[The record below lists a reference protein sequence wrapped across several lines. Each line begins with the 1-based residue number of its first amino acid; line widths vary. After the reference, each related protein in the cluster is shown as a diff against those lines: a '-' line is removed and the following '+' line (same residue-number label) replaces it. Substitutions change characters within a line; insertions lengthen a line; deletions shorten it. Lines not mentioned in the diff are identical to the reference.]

1 MPSAL
6 TLKNVKKSFGRTTAL
21 RDVSFDVPP
30 GRVCAVLGANGA
42 GKSTM
47 IRILLGLE
55 RPDAGETHVLGMN
68 SRTHGLEIRRRVGYM
83 PEKPTLYE
91 WMSVAEIGW
100 FTAGFYPSGFQAAYD
115 QYVRHFQLDPQQK
128 IKNLSK
134 GTRAKVALSLS
145 LAHRPDLLILDEPTS
160 GLDPLVRR
168 EFLESMVDV
177 AAEGR
182 TVLLSSHQVSE
193 VERVADMVV
202 IMLGGELI
210 CVEALDDLKRTTHEV
225 VATMPDAATPPPSVP
240 GHVLAHAQFGHEHV
254 WIVRNLDEVQLR
266 ERWAMLPGG
275 PSFQMHTPSLE
286 EILLALLREFRRSPT
301 LQPATKPNEAAQI
314 A

>member
-1 MPSAL
+1 MTPAL
-6 TLKNVKKSFGRTTAL
+6 TLQSVSKSFGHVDAL

-30 GRVCAVLGANGA
+30 GRVCALLGANGA
-42 GKSTM
+42 GKTTL

-55 RPDAGETHVLGMN
+55 PPNAGSTSVLGMD

-83 PEKPTLYE
+83 AEKPALYE

-100 FTAGFYPSGFQAAYD
+100 FAAGFYASGFQR
-115 QYVRHFQLDPQQK
+115 QYEQYAGHFQLDPRQK

-134 GTRAKVALSLS
+134 GNRAKVALSLS
-145 LAHRPDLLILDEPTS
+145 LAHKPELLILDEPTS

-168 EFLESMVDV
+168 EFLESMIDV

-202 IMLGGELI
+202 ILLGGELI
-210 CVEALDDLKRTTHEV
+210 CVESLDELKRSTREV
-225 VATMPDAATPPPSVP
+225 IATLPDAETTPPPPPVP
-240 GHVLAHAQFGHEHV
+240 TQVLAHAAFGHEHV
-254 WIVRNLDEVQLR
+254 WIVRDLDETQLTD
-266 ERWAMLPGG
+266 RWNLPDG
-275 PSFQMHTPSLE
+275 SAFQINTPSLE
-286 EILLALLREFRRSPT
+286 DILLALLREYRRSPGIR
-301 LQPATKPNEAAQI
+301 AAGRETAVQGT
-314 A
+314 

>member
-1 MPSAL
+1 MTPAL
-6 TLKNVKKSFGRTTAL
+6 SLKSVSKSFGRVTAL
-21 RDVSFDVPP
+21 REVSIDVPP

-55 RPDAGETHVLGMN
+55 TPDAGSSQVLGMD

-83 PEKPTLYE
+83 PEKPTLYD
-91 WMSVAEIGW
+91 WMSVEEIGW
-100 FTAGFYPSGFQAAYD
+100 FAAGFYASGFQAHYD
-115 QYVRHFQLDPQQK
+115 QYIRHFQVDPTQK
-128 IKNLSK
+128 IKHLSK
-134 GTRAKVALSLS
+134 GTRAKVSLSLS
-145 LAHRPDLLILDEPTS
+145 LAHKPELLILDEPTS

-202 IMLGGELI
+202 ILLGGELV
-210 CVEALDDLKRTTHEV
+210 CVEALDDLKRTTREV
-225 VATMPDAATPPPSVP
+225 VATLPDAATEPPPLA
-240 GHVLAHAQFGHEHV
+240 GQVLAHARFGHEHV
-254 WIVRNLDEVQLR
+254 WMVRGFDESSL
-266 ERWAMLPGG
+266 ERWSLPEGAA
-275 PSFQMHTPSLE
+275 FHVNQPSLE
-286 EILLALLREFRRSPT
+286 DILLALLREYRRSPV
-301 LQPATKPNEAAQI
+301 ARPNAASASVGI
-314 A
+314 S